1 MNKSIFFRFEINKK
15 VGSGHAVRCLR
26 IAEFFKKKKFNIF
39 LIISNKSL
47 ENLKINNI
55 NISNNFKILKIKDFS
70 LISDAKNTI
79 NSIKNLK
86 LKSQIYIF
94 KDIYRLGLKWDNMI
108 MSKYSRL
115 IILDDFFNKK
125 HNCKTYINYNPYRLN
140 QIRYSK
146 KKIKYLVGLKYFP
159 YNKKKIKKNKKDK
172 CLIYFGASDSQ
183 NLTIKVVQILNKL
196 NLMNLKFIVL
206 LGKFNKS
213 KKKIR
218 EISKN
223 KNFDIIEE
231 FIDLQKIFNNC
242 KFMIGTGGTSLWEAL
257 INNLHPLIIPSHK
270 NHINP
275 CLYLAKRKKIQFLKN
290 LKNNENFKKNYF
302 KKYLRFSINN
312 KNDIIDRNGLKRIY
326 NNIK

>member
-1 MNKSIFFRFEINKK
+1 MQNF
-15 VGSGHAVRCLR
+15 L
-26 IAEFFKKKKFNIF
+26 KKKKFNIY
-39 LIISNKSL
+39 LIISNTSL
-47 ENLKINNI
+47 ENLKKNKI
-55 NISNNFKILKIKDFS
+55 NISNNFKILKIKDIS

-79 NSIKNLK
+79 NSIKNLR

-94 KDIYRLGLKWDNMI
+94 KDIYRFGLKWDNMI
-108 MSKYSRL
+108 MREYSRL

-125 HNCKTYINYNPYRLN
+125 HNCKIYINYNPYRLN
-140 QIRYSK
+140 QITYSK

-159 YNKKKIKKNKKDK
+159 YPQKKFKKNKKNK
-172 CLIYFGASDSQ
+172 CLIYFGASDNQ
-183 NLTIKVVQILNKL
+183 NLTIKVVKILNKI
-196 NLMNLKFIVL
+196 NLTNIKFIVL

-218 EISKN
+218 KITQN
-223 KNFDIIEE
+223 KNFNIIEE
-231 FIDLQKIFNNC
+231 FIDLQKIYNNC

-275 CLYLAKRKKIQFLKN
+275 CLYLAKRKKIKFLKN
-290 LKNNENFKKNYF
+290 LKINENFKKNYF

-312 KNDIIDRNGLKRIY
+312 KNDIIDGKGLKRIY